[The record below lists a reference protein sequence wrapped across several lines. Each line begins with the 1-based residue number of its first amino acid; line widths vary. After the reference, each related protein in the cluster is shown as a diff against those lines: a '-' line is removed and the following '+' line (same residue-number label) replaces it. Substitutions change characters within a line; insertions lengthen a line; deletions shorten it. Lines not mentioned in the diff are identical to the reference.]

1 MDRELKDVNVMEINC
16 GGCSRLVYLSRDT
29 EVCPYCNEEFDSD
42 EVKVLF
48 DAYEKGAKEHNYKVE
63 VLPKQATP
71 LMSFL
76 ILFLI
81 VVLFILVVLSA
92 FLA

>member
-1 MDRELKDVNVMEINC
+1 MELKNINFMEINC
-16 GGCSRLVYLSRDT
+16 GGCGKVVYLSRDT
-29 EVCPYCNEEFDSD
+29 HECPYCCEEFDLA

-48 DAYEKGAKEHNYKVE
+48 DAYEKVAINHNKKIE
-63 VLPKQATP
+63 KLPKPAPP

-81 VVLFILVVLSA
+81 VVLVILGGLSE
-92 FLA
+92 FPG